1 MLNEIQK
8 LFLGN
13 APGWYKSTIIGFLVI
28 NPPLLIVLNYLGL
41 DGNFII
47 GWVFLLQFIFTLAL
61 ALKCYPLQP
70 GGLLALEAIIMGLT
84 STKSVFHEIENNI
97 EVILLLVF
105 MVAGIHFMK
114 NLMLTIFTKLL
125 LNIRSKTLLSLLFC
139 ISAAILSAFLDALTV
154 TAVLIGVTIGFYRIY
169 HSVASG
175 GSFSNESH
183 DYHNNAAM
191 SDLKLEELENFK
203 AFLRDLVMHG
213 AVGTALGGV
222 CTIVGEPQNL
232 LIATIAEWE
241 FVEFF
246 LRMAPITMPVFV
258 AGVLTCFVIE
268 KFSIAGFGNQLPSN
282 IREIF
287 NDYSIYREENI
298 TAKDKAEL
306 LVESVVAV
314 FLVIA
319 LGFHLAAV
327 GLIGLSVI
335 ILLTAFKGITEE
347 HHLGEAFHE
356 ALPFTALLAVFFA
369 IVSVIH
375 DQHLFSPVI
384 DYVLSQDP
392 SKQPSLFFVANG
404 FLSAI
409 SDNVFVA
416 TIYINEVKSAFDNG
430 VITET
435 QFNNLAIAINTGTNL
450 PSVATPNGQAAFLFL
465 LTSSLAPLINLSYL
479 RMVYMALPY
488 TIVLSVVGYVAINI
502 FL

>member
-1 MLNEIQK
+1 MFNEIQK

-13 APGWYKSTIIGFLVI
+13 APRWYKSTIIAFLII
-28 NPPLLIVLNYLGL
+28 NPPLLMILNSMGL
-41 DGNFII
+41 NGNFII

-70 GGLLALEAIIMGLT
+70 GGLLALEAIVMGLT
-84 STKSVFHEIENNI
+84 STKSVFHEIENNL

-105 MVAGIHFMK
+105 MVAGIYFMK

-125 LNIRSKTLLSLLFC
+125 LSIRSKTLLSLLFC
-139 ISAAILSAFLDALTV
+139 ISAAVLSAFLDALTV

-169 HSVASG
+169 HAVASG
-175 GSFSNESH
+175 STFSNESH
-183 DYHNNAAM
+183 DYHNNT
-191 SDLKLEELENFK
+191 SINSLKFEELEDFK

-222 CTIVGEPQNL
+222 CTLVGEPQNL
-232 LIATIAEWE
+232 LIATIAGWE

-258 AGVLTCFVIE
+258 AGIFTCFMIE
-268 KFSIAGFGNQLPSN
+268 KFSIAGFGNQLPPN

-287 NDYSIYREENI
+287 NDYSVYREDNI

-306 LVESVVAV
+306 VIESLVAV

-319 LGFHLAAV
+319 LGLHLAAV

-392 SKQPSLFFVANG
+392 STQPSLFFIANG

-416 TIYINEVKSAFDNG
+416 TIYINEVKTAFDNG

-435 QFNNLAIAINTGTNL
+435 QFNNLAIAINTGTNI

-488 TIVLSVVGYVAINI
+488 TIVLSIVGYIAINI

>member
-1 MLNEIQK
+1 M
-8 LFLGN
+8 
-13 APGWYKSTIIGFLVI
+13 
-28 NPPLLIVLNYLGL
+28 
-41 DGNFII
+41 
-47 GWVFLLQFIFTLAL
+47 
-61 ALKCYPLQP
+61 
-70 GGLLALEAIIMGLT
+70 
-84 STKSVFHEIENNI
+84 
-97 EVILLLVF
+97 
-105 MVAGIHFMK
+105 
-114 NLMLTIFTKLL
+114 
-125 LNIRSKTLLSLLFC
+125 
-139 ISAAILSAFLDALTV
+139 
-154 TAVLIGVTIGFYRIY
+154 
-169 HSVASG
+169 
-175 GSFSNESH
+175 
-183 DYHNNAAM
+183 
-191 SDLKLEELENFK
+191 
-203 AFLRDLVMHG
+203 
-213 AVGTALGGV
+213 
-222 CTIVGEPQNL
+222 
-232 LIATIAEWE
+232 
-241 FVEFF
+241 
-246 LRMAPITMPVFV
+246 
-258 AGVLTCFVIE
+258 IE
-268 KFSIAGFGNQLPSN
+268 KFAIAGFGNQLPPN

-287 NDYSIYREENI
+287 NDYSVYREDNI

-306 LVESVVAV
+306 VIESLVAV

-319 LGFHLAAV
+319 LGLHLAAV

-392 SKQPSLFFVANG
+392 STQPSLFFVANG

-416 TIYINEVKSAFDNG
+416 TIYINEVKTAFDNG

-435 QFNNLAIAINTGTNL
+435 QFNNLAIAINTGTNI

-488 TIVLSVVGYVAINI
+488 TIVLSIVGYTAINI